1 MNYHLPTLDLID
13 RTLNNRARSFC
24 QATNADL
31 LECRAQE
38 LASEYW
44 SEFAWLTGAVGEPAL
59 DRVVAELD
67 ALCIDPI
74 GELSATNQATPV
86 PENKVCEQEPA
97 ARAA

>member
-1 MNYHLPTLDLID
+1 MTLDLID
-13 RTLNNRARSFC
+13 RALNNRARPFS

-44 SEFAWLTGAVGEPAL
+44 SEFAWLTGAVGEPAF

-67 ALCIDPI
+67 ALRIDPI
-74 GELSATNQATPV
+74 GESNATDQAAPV
-86 PENKVCEQEPA
+86 LENEGRKQELA